1 MRLADKEKKSL
12 KEERETLEKVIRN
25 TCCSIALANDFLNSS
40 HLLLQDVTEL
50 KERNA
55 GLTKELKEAQNQRKL
70 AMAEFSE
77 INDKL
82 AELRSQKTKL
92 SRSQREKEEEL
103 GK

>member
-1 MRLADKEKKSL
+1 M
-12 KEERETLEKVIRN
+12 
-25 TCCSIALANDFLNSS
+25 
-40 HLLLQDVTEL
+40 TEL

-103 GK
+103 GKCTSKIFFLNQCLVLISCNCVPFRGCFTET